1 MLVASHWYS
10 PESFIRD
17 LWTSSL
23 PPNTADR
30 PAGSEPL
37 TLVHTTA
44 GAGLPLAEHCIEAT
58 SLSFTV
64 RDGGTTMTSGEER
77 DSPGSPLGPGM
88 PGGPASPFSP
98 WAPFSPA
105 GPMMPRLPAGPG
117 GPMMPRC
124 PVLPDLPFCPLRP
137 GRPGG
142 PGGPWMQ
149 IAPLAAQG
157 LSSRL
162 KICSNFSS
170 MEFVL
175 FLGGGACRRTRFVSL
190 LVSTW
195 ESGFWAGGLLASGAL
210 SEETAVNQKH
220 VTRLAWFPH
229 YWSTPLH
236 RSDSFALFNAKPC
249 VYQEKQSKN
258 MEGLITISVTGP
270 GRRGWSACCR
280 EEFRS
285 GHQQNVLSVV
295 SNNRISNFGGTKRW
309 IWGRSP
315 WIFFWCIMAGNKGE
329 ISQVC
334 CSSFHLYRSKRY

>member
-1 MLVASHWYS
+1 MSINSEDSEPRRKFTGDCYSPLTTSLTCFRAAPKMFVASHWYS

-30 PAGSEPL
+30 PARSEPL

-44 GAGLPLAEHCIEAT
+44 GAGLPLAEHCIEAA

-64 RDGGTTMTSGEER
+64 RDGGATMTSGEER

-117 GPMMPRC
+117 GPKMPRG
-124 PVLPDLPFCPLRP
+124 PVLPDLPFCPRRP

-142 PGGPWMQ
+142 PGGPGTQ
-149 IAPLAAQG
+149 TAPLEAQG
-157 LSSRL
+157 CLSSFR
-162 KICSNFSS
+162 ISWNFCW
-170 MEFVL
+170 MESVL
-175 FLGGGACRRTRFVSL
+175 FLGGEACRRTRVVSL

-195 ESGFWAGGLLASGAL
+195 ESCVWAGGLLARGAL

-220 VTRLAWFPH
+220 VTRWVRCAH
-229 YWSTPLH
+229 YWATPLH
-236 RSDSFALFNAKPC
+236 RSDSFVLMQQLAHKYWSDLKII
-249 VYQEKQSKN
+249 QEKWQK
-258 MEGLITISVTGP
+258 L
-270 GRRGWSACCR
+270 W
-280 EEFRS
+280 
-285 GHQQNVLSVV
+285 
-295 SNNRISNFGGTKRW
+295 KD
-309 IWGRSP
+309 
-315 WIFFWCIMAGNKGE
+315 
-329 ISQVC
+329 
-334 CSSFHLYRSKRY
+334 